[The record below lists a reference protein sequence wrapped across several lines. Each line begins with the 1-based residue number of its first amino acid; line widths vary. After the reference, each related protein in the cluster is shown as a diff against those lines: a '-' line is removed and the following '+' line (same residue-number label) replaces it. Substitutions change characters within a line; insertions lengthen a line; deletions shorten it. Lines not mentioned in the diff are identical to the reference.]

1 MIKITKMI
9 KIPNLNF
16 SLLGQIVQVPDNYHS
31 SLKNFSLL
39 SISLGTKQGS

>member
-16 SLLGQIVQVPDNYHS
+16 CLLGQIVEVPDDYRS
-31 SLKNFSLL
+31 SLKNFSLW
-39 SISLGTKQGS
+39 SISLGTKRGS